1 MAGGNSGTYR
11 HDRCTTGRTPT
22 TTVLTLFALLASD
35 ELVTL
40 VTWTVATGKVLGHA
54 HTDMTECV
62 TDLIPSTA
70 VLMLF
75 ALLVSRVG
83 YVGYVDCG
91 YGE

>member
-1 MAGGNSGTYR
+1 
-11 HDRCTTGRTPT
+11 
-22 TTVLTLFALLASD
+22 
-35 ELVTL
+35 
-40 VTWTVATGKVLGHA
+40 
-54 HTDMTECV
+54 MTECV